1 MMSWRA
7 WLSTCFSRFRLTAA
21 GLIPPARGDTCA
33 RLWWCIIPL
42 LLALAA
48 CRDVPAERLY
58 AGPLPTLAV
67 TALPPFAP
75 SATPVSP
82 TPAPT
87 LPSPTP
93 TPEPTADHRP
103 PTVSATDTPLATRP
117 SPPATP
123 TPDPVRQINGVPF
136 DAIAVLPPETQ
147 AHVAEIMARGRE
159 LGRNANAFSKLGDSA
174 VLTESNLTRFDNGP
188 VALGPYAFLQPTIDH
203 YAGSWARYG
212 VGARVALTTI
222 GVFDPMWASPE
233 WCQPGEH
240 LLACELR
247 LHNPSVLLIRLGTN
261 DGRAS
266 LYEQYMRQIVQYA
279 VEQGV
284 VPVLGTKADRFEGD
298 DSINEVTR
306 RLAAELRVP
315 LWEFDRV
322 ADTLP
327 GRGLTD
333 DHAHL
338 TVYGRN
344 DYTDPETLT
353 RGYPVSDLTAL
364 VVLDALR
371 QMGIRD

>member
-1 MMSWRA
+1 METRVERNAARRRGAQRDAEKKLPSLR
-7 WLSTCFSRFRLTAA
+7 LSVFLC
-21 GLIPPARGDTCA
+21 
-33 RLWWCIIPL
+33 PL
-42 LLALAA
+42 LLIA
-48 CRDVPAERLY
+48 CSGRLS
-58 AGPLPTLAV
+58 ATPSRPLPTLAV
-67 TALPPFAP
+67 SALPPFAP
-75 SATPVSP
+75 SATPITP

-93 TPEPTADHRP
+93 TPPT
-103 PTVSATDTPLATRP
+103 L
-117 SPPATP
+117 TP
-123 TPDPVRQINGVPF
+123 TPSPTPSPTPAQTAVPPPVTPDPARQINGVPF
-136 DAIAVLPPETQ
+136 DEIAVLPPDV
-147 AHVAEIMARGRE
+147 ADHVAEIMARGRE
-159 LGRNANAFSKLGDSA
+159 LGRNPNAFSKLGDSA

-188 VALGPYAFLQPTIDH
+188 VELGPYAFLQPTIDH
-203 YAGSWARYG
+203 YAGSWQRYG

-222 GVFDPMWASPE
+222 GVFDPMWASAE

-240 LLACELR
+240 LLECEIR
-247 LHNPSVLLIRLGTN
+247 LHNPGVLLIRLGTN
-261 DGRAS
+261 DGRAA
-266 LYEQYMRQIVQYA
+266 LYETYMRQIVAYS

-298 DSINEVTR
+298 NSINEVTR

-322 ADTLP
+322 AETLP
-327 GRGLTD
+327 NRGLSD

-344 DYTDPETLT
+344 DYADPEALT

-371 QMGIRD
+371 QIGIRE

>member
-1 MMSWRA
+1 MKRNAERRRGNTERRREQDS
-7 WLSTCFSRFRLTAA
+7 LSASLCAALRLSAFLFLFLTTACQQPGGATAA
-21 GLIPPARGDTCA
+21 A
-33 RLWWCIIPL
+33 
-42 LLALAA
+42 
-48 CRDVPAERLY
+48 
-58 AGPLPTLAV
+58 PLPTRAV

-93 TPEPTADHRP
+93 TPPT
-103 PTVSATDTPLATRP
+103 L
-117 SPPATP
+117 TP
-123 TPDPVRQINGVPF
+123 TPSATPSPTPEQTAVPPTTTPDPARQVNGLPF
-136 DAIAVLPPETQ
+136 DEIAVLPPDVADHVTEIL
-147 AHVAEIMARGRE
+147 AHGRE
-159 LGRNANAFSKLGDSA
+159 LGRNPNAFSKLGDSA

-188 VALGPYAFLQPTIDH
+188 LNLGPYAFLQPAVDH
-203 YAGSWARYG
+203 YAGSWERYG

-222 GVFDPMWASPE
+222 GVFDPMWANPE

-240 LLACELR
+240 LLACEIR

-261 DGRAS
+261 DGRAA
-266 LYEQYMRQIVQYA
+266 LYEQYMRDIVAYA

-327 GRGLTD
+327 NRGLTD
-333 DHAHL
+333 DDAHL

-344 DYTDPETLT
+344 DYADPETLT

-364 VVLDALR
+364 IVLDVIR
-371 QMGIRD
+371 QLGN